1 MLCSCRVRSGMPGSG
16 GKKIAIYLLC
26 VFMCNITAY
35 ELMVCVR
42 ARVRACV
49 GVCSWICVVGHT

>member
-1 MLCSCRVRSGMPGSG
+1 VLCSCRVRSGMPGSG
-16 GKKIAIYLLC
+16 KNGMPGSGEKKFAIYLLC

-42 ARVRACV
+42 VRACV
-49 GVCSWICVVGHT
+49 RV